1 MKNTKMKRILAWA
14 LCLSMVITA
23 SCFSFAEPAES
34 MDPASDDAI
43 VTAEDLEETPAVTG
57 DEEEEPAA
65 APADETTASENPEGV
80 PADPEE
86 EAGEPAEVTAA
97 AEPEPAGFD
106 QYPDVKDHWAK
117 AYLEKAFNDGL
128 LKGFD
133 DGTMQPDTKITG
145 AQMITILTRILPTA
159 QSQAVSLGD
168 DVWYKDAASKALALG
183 IITNNDVAG
192 LNDKM
197 LRRHAIVMMADAFQ
211 LADADPDLT
220 KASQY
225 EDFKTLD
232 NVDKRIFAT
241 LVNDNYIQGWENILM
256 LDYDITRAEFVTI
269 LYRVIEDYLNT
280 SEITDFGTVTND
292 ALISGGAVTQA
303 NTETHANVWTG
314 TDIDTVDLN
323 TVRVPRLV
331 IRGDNLAKLQL
342 KGSLIDKLVISARSG
357 NVDLD
362 CVAIGNTVVGDGSG
376 TVTLKPAGNKVGIT
390 GDGRVVT
397 LENEAGNV
405 AILGSN
411 NTVVLN
417 SGANADAVKIY
428 GQNNTVVI
436 NSNVKNL
443 IVEGKNNTVSGE
455 GNVTKTTRYT
465 KSGSITVAQG
475 SVEEIIDEGI
485 KSMTASVSLPTKVN
499 PGAYMVA
506 KLNLT
511 NAPAG
516 KLVNVVWYVNGSKSV
531 TEQVSLP
538 PSKDIALNYYVPY
551 ELSAPDTYSISAEV
565 QYTTAEG
572 EAQVVKAPAAK
583 TTVDKSGLYGQVIN
597 KVTTTYKGNRTTQ
610 WAIDHDLTKQ
620 EKEIFVNYKGYSSS
634 SKYLIWVNIGTQ
646 HTMVFEG
653 SKGNWKM
660 IRSGLVSTGIKDNT
674 PRGVWQTTYK
684 QSAWA
689 FNTYTVKPVVR
700 FYGGG
705 FAMHSRLY
713 KPGTTTLLS
722 GASNGVGY
730 PLSHG
735 CVRMQKEDIE
745 WIYNNVPN
753 GTTVVVY

>member
-1 MKNTKMKRILAWA
+1 MKNTRMKRFLAWA
-14 LCLSMVITA
+14 LCLSMVISA
-23 SCFSFAEPAES
+23 GCFSFAETAVNA
-34 MDPASDDAI
+34 DPDSGDAA
-43 VTAEDLEETPAVTG
+43 VTAEDFEEAPAVTG
-57 DEEEEPAA
+57 EDAEEPAA
-65 APADETTASENPEGV
+65 APG
-80 PADPEE
+80 EE
-86 EAGEPAEVTAA
+86 ETVSEEPAEEPGEPAEVTAA
-97 AEPEPAGFD
+97 AEPEPSGFD

-117 AYLEKAFNDGL
+117 AYLEKAYNDGL

-159 QSQAVSLGD
+159 QSQTAALGD

-183 IITNNDVAG
+183 IITNNDVAA

-197 LRRHAIVMMADAFQ
+197 LRRQAIVMMADAFQ
-211 LADADPDLT
+211 LADADPDLY

-225 EDFKTLD
+225 DDFRTLN

-241 LVNDNYIQGWENILM
+241 LVNDGYIQGWENILM

-269 LYRVIEDYLNT
+269 LYRVVEDYLDNT
-280 SEITDFGTVTND
+280 QAADYSAQMND
-292 ALISGGAVTQA
+292 ALLSGGSMTLS
-303 NTETHANVWTG
+303 NTEIPAKLWLG

-362 CVAIGNTVVGDGSG
+362 CAGIGDTVVGDGGG
-376 TVTLKPAGNKVGIT
+376 TVTLKPTENNVGIT
-390 GDGRVVT
+390 GDNRVVT
-397 LENEAGNV
+397 LENGAKNV
-405 AILGSN
+405 AVLGSN

-417 SGANADAVKIY
+417 SGAYADAVKIY

-436 NSNVKNL
+436 NSNVKSL
-443 IVEGKNNTVSGE
+443 IVEGKNNTVSGDGKVE
-455 GNVTKTTRYT
+455 KTTKYT
-465 KSGSITVAQG
+465 KSGTITVAQG
-475 SVEEIIDEGI
+475 TVEEIIDEGI
-485 KSMTASVSLPTKVN
+485 KGMTAAVSVPAKVN

-511 NAPAG
+511 NAPSG
-516 KLVNVVWYVNGSKSV
+516 KNVTVVWYVNGAKSV
-531 TEQVSLP
+531 TEQVGLP
-538 PSKDIALNYYVPY
+538 ASKDIALNYYVPY
-551 ELSAPDTYSISAEV
+551 ELSAPDSYSISAEV
-565 QYTTAEG
+565 QYTTTDG
-572 EAQVVKAPAAK
+572 EAQSVKAPAVKA
-583 TTVDKSGLYGQVIN
+583 TVDKSGLYGQVIN
-597 KVTTTYKGNRTTQ
+597 KVTTTYRGNRTTQ

-660 IRSGLVSTGIKDNT
+660 IRSGLVSTGINDNT

-722 GASNGVGY
+722 GASNGIGY